1 MRLIRGLIYLVGIV
15 LCLGQQ
21 SVAETKISN
30 SEYKI
35 LIHGITLAR
44 LNFKTEWQDQTYR
57 VTGDI
62 KSSALGDIVAKTRGQ
77 TEVRGKIVADRL
89 QGLDYKIDYVT
100 GDKRRILT
108 VRFDENGRVES
119 SKMEP
124 AAEQPPDDWVKVTK
138 EHLRSVVDP
147 ISSLTFP
154 VKSADA
160 PICGRTISIFDGETA
175 LDLKLSFKGHRRFNT
190 KGFKGRAIACQVTFH
205 PKGGYRAEH
214 DSIQYLQRSKDMEV
228 WFGFNKQANL
238 YAPLFAKI
246 PTKIGDVRVWA
257 SKFGV

>member
-1 MRLIRGLIYLVGIV
+1 MRLIRGLIVVVGMA
-15 LCLGQQ
+15 LCFSQQ
-21 SVAETKISN
+21 SLAETKTSN

-44 LNFKTEWQDQTYR
+44 LNFQTEWQDQSYR

-77 TEVRGKIVADRL
+77 TQVTGKIVSDRL
-89 QGLDYKIDYVT
+89 QGLEYKIDYTT
-100 GDKRRILT
+100 GDKRRILA
-108 VRFDENGRVES
+108 VSFDEDGRVKS
-119 SKMEP
+119 SQMEP
-124 AAEQPPDDWVKVTK
+124 AAEKPPEDWVNVKQ
-138 EHLRSVVDP
+138 EHLLSVVDP

-154 VKSADA
+154 VKSADT

-175 LDLKLSFKGHRRFNT
+175 LDLKLSYKGHRRFST
-190 KGFKGRAIACQVTFH
+190 KGFKGRAIACRVTFH
-205 PKGGYRAEH
+205 PKGGYRSEH
-214 DSIQYLQRSKDMEV
+214 DSIKYLQRSKDMEV

-246 PTKIGDVRVWA
+246 PTKIGNVRVWA